1 MPLSAERKA
10 WYFQRLEE
18 LLDSY
23 SKVLLVHCDNVGSK
37 QMAQIRISMRGKAVV
52 LMGKN
57 TMIRKIMSN
66 YLVKHP
72 GHPYENI
79 VPYVKGNVGFI
90 FTNGDLSELKK
101 MIHENRVPAPARVG
115 GIAPIDVFV
124 PPGPTGADPG
134 QTSFFQVLQIP
145 TKISKGQIE
154 ITAQV
159 HLIHQG
165 DKVGASEAAL
175 LAKLNIRPFTYGL
188 IITTVYDNGSIFD
201 AAVLD
206 LTDDDIIARFAN
218 AARRL
223 ASISLAIGYPTLASL
238 PHSINNAFKT
248 LVAVAIQCPGIDFEE
263 AKPFKELLPPPG
275 KAPTQPAE

>member
-1 MPLSAERKA
+1 
-10 WYFQRLEE
+10 
-18 LLDSY
+18 
-23 SKVLLVHCDNVGSK
+23 
-37 QMAQIRISMRGKAVV
+37 
-52 LMGKN
+52 
-57 TMIRKIMSN
+57 MIRKIMSN